1 MNFYMYTEN
10 KAGIRMSFFFVQ
22 VIESSEMND
31 PSQLVMKSIENV
43 VSLL

>member
-10 KAGIRMSFFFVQ
+10 KAERRMSFFFVQ

-43 VSLL
+43 LSLL